1 MPKILRNYILGY
13 KKVKGKIVFF
23 VEISKFMTS
32 IQKLKGKRK
41 KEIGGTWY
49 TETVKGDRRYEKEM
63 EMAFRPMFYVDGLF
77 RKVACAA

>member
-32 IQKLKGKRK
+32 TQKLKGKIVSV
-41 KEIGGTWY
+41 E
-49 TETVKGDRRYEKEM
+49 KGDFRRKD
-63 EMAFRPMFYVDGLF
+63 VDNVDNSVYKSFLP
-77 RKVACAA
+77 

>member
-32 IQKLKGKRK
+32 IQKLKGKNVS
-41 KEIGGTWY
+41 GG
-49 TETVKGDRRYEKEM
+49 KRGFPPKRC
-63 EMAFRPMFYVDGLF
+63 G
-77 RKVACAA
+77 